1 MRKFGV
7 FLLVLAF
14 LFTAC
19 SPVETDGEEQSTS
32 ADTTI
37 AAEPIHITEIIIE
50 ESSASLGGDSE
61 KILRYPVVV
70 GEGTDALNENLKR
83 HAEQMYTIHATS
95 VHTLLAEGETFVY
108 AVTSVETKRFDDTL
122 LSFLC
127 RAEYTSPT
135 DGMPKQFVYTCNI
148 NPTTA
153 EIYSSDVLITDWTAL
168 AQLLRAGK
176 GEMVW
181 GSEELL
187 TQITWDELLMQIKP
201 EYGIYPAV
209 CFNDGGVVIGFD
221 VLTLLGGTAGFCI
234 SYADAADCLAV
245 SAPQN

>member
-70 GEGTDALNENLKR
+70 GEGKKSKG
-83 HAEQMYTIHATS
+83 I
-95 VHTLLAEGETFVY
+95 
-108 AVTSVETKRFDDTL
+108 
-122 LSFLC
+122 LC
-127 RAEYTSPT
+127 AFKIACYNYVFSH
-135 DGMPKQFVYTCNI
+135 
-148 NPTTA
+148 
-153 EIYSSDVLITDWTAL
+153 S
-168 AQLLRAGK
+168 
-176 GEMVW
+176 
-181 GSEELL
+181 
-187 TQITWDELLMQIKP
+187 
-201 EYGIYPAV
+201 
-209 CFNDGGVVIGFD
+209 
-221 VLTLLGGTAGFCI
+221 
-234 SYADAADCLAV
+234 
-245 SAPQN
+245 